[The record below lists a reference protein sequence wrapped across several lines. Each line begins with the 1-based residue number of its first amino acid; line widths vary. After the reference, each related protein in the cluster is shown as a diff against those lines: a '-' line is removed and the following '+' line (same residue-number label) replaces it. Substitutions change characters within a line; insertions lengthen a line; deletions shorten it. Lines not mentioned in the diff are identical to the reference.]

1 MISALGRFK
10 SDGEA
15 LKLYLQGVSLIY
27 QSGVIEALRENGR
40 VSMASPE
47 LPNYIDYQAQIAA
60 WSNGFNMA
68 LDQLLNFKEMFLD
81 TAISY
86 NLPVMDFG
94 GLDEAVKK
102 GDLTE
107 TEADAIRAKQRRSE

>member
-1 MISALGRFK
+1 
-10 SDGEA
+10 
-15 LKLYLQGVSLIY
+15 
-27 QSGVIEALRENGR
+27 
-40 VSMASPE
+40 
-47 LPNYIDYQAQIAA
+47 
-60 WSNGFNMA
+60 MA

-107 TEADAIRAKQRRSE
+107 SEADAIRAKQRRSE